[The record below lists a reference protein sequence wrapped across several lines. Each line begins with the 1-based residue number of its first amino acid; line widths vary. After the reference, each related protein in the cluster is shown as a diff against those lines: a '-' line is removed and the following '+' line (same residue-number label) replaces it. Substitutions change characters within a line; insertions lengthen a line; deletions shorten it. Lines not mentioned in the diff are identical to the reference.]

1 MRQYLQRI
9 RSPILSPELALK
21 MAPRPPRLTDDE
33 CAAALADLPD
43 WSVIG
48 GSLHRTL
55 EFRDFAAAF
64 EFMTAVAVIAE
75 ELDHHPDWS
84 NSWNIVR
91 INIVSHDAGG
101 LTALC
106 FELATRINATLG

>member
-1 MRQYLQRI
+1 MRQCLRRI
-9 RSPILSPELALK
+9 RSPIRSPEASLR

-43 WSVIG
+43 WSVID

-55 EFRDFAAAF
+55 KFRDFAAAF
-64 EFMTAVAVIAE
+64 EFMTAVAGIAE
-75 ELDHHPDWS
+75 DLDHHPDWS
-84 NSWNIVR
+84 NSWNTVR
-91 INIVSHDAGG
+91 IDIVSHDAGG

-106 FELATRINATLG
+106 FELASRIDATLG

>member
-1 MRQYLQRI
+1 MRLCLQRT
-9 RSPILSPELALK
+9 RSPIPSPELAPE
-21 MAPRPPRLTDDE
+21 MTPRPPRLTDAE
-33 CAAALADLPD
+33 SAAALAALPD
-43 WSVIG
+43 WSVID

-64 EFMTAVAVIAE
+64 EFMTAVAAIAE

-84 NSWNIVR
+84 NSWNTVR
-91 INIVSHDAGG
+91 IDIVSHDAGG

-106 FELATRINATLG
+106 FALASRIDATLG

>member
-1 MRQYLQRI
+1 MRQCLRRI
-9 RSPILSPELALK
+9 RSPIPSPEPALE

-33 CAAALADLPD
+33 CATALSGLPD
-43 WSVIG
+43 WSVID
-48 GSLHRTL
+48 GSLHRSF

-84 NSWNIVR
+84 NSWNEVR

-106 FELATRINATLG
+106 FELATRINTTLG